1 MKFSTIAFIAT
12 ATATTIRE
20 PWDKD
25 SLPDCPEDADRTV
38 MDDAETHVTKYPF
51 VGATCKL

>member
-1 MKFSTIAFIAT
+1 MKFISLALIALVQG
-12 ATATTIRE
+12 E

-25 SLPDCPEDADRTV
+25 SLPDCPADPERTV
-38 MDDAETHVTKYPF
+38 MDDSETHVVKYPF